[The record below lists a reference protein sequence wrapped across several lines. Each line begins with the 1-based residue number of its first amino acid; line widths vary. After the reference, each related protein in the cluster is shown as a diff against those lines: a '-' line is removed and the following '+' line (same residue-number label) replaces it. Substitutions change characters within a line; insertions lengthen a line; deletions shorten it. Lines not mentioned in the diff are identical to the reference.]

1 MKRVLVLL
9 LVGILAAGCAGCKK
23 KDKVARKP
31 VRTEKKVKVKKTK
44 PAKKVK
50 KSATK
55 KAQTVRKAKKVKA

>member
-44 PAKKVK
+44 PAIKKVK

-55 KAQTVRKAKKVKA
+55 KAPTRKVKKVKV

>member
-31 VRTEKKVKVKKTK
+31 VRTEKKVKKTK
-44 PAKKVK
+44 AAIKKVK

-55 KAQTVRKAKKVKA
+55 KAPTVRKVKKVKV